1 VALPLDLAPAQP
13 LWQRVHALIADQI
26 ASGTL
31 APGQRLPAERA
42 LCDALG
48 VSRATVR
55 RALADLV
62 ADGLVESSAGRGSF
76 VASGPLAEPANA
88 LMSLTELGA
97 SRGLAATARVLSE
110 SVREATLEEAE
121 LFAIAPGA
129 GVFELARLRM
139 LDGLPVAVDRARV
152 PLRRAPSLVAAD
164 WSTASLYEELAA
176 AGAAPVSAA
185 YTLEAQPA
193 ARDEAALLGLDD
205 GAPVLVTSTATHD
218 AEGRLVE
225 VTRTAYRGDRYRFHA
240 TLVRRRNQA
249 RRES

>member
-26 ASGTL
+26 ASGVL
-31 APGQRLPAERA
+31 APGQRLPAERT

-55 RALADLV
+55 RALATLA

-76 VASGPLAEPANA
+76 VASGRLAEPANA

-110 SVREATLEEAE
+110 DVREATLEESE

-129 GVFELARLRM
+129 DLFELARLRM
-139 LDGLPVAVDRARV
+139 LDGLPVAVDRAAV
-152 PLRRAPSLVAAD
+152 PLRRAPQLTDVD
-164 WSTASLYEELAA
+164 WTTASLYAELAA
-176 AGAAPVSAA
+176 AGAEPVSAA

-193 ARDEAALLGLDD
+193 DAEEAELLGLAP
-205 GAPVLVTSTATHD
+205 GAPVLVTTTSTHD

-240 TLVRRRNQA
+240 TLTRRRNHT
-249 RRES
+249 RRER